1 MDLSRVISSASTFS
15 SVESY
20 SSITVPV
27 ETFCVRALFSS
38 RKALTFS
45 EVLDVLCISFTIG
58 MLTSIEIDSAMG
70 VGVILSSFKVSD
82 HSSGV
87 LEARL
92 INAVISTA
100 KIGSQVDRGLLTSS
114 STLSADCTDTA
125 VPIGS
130 KFFVTPVSSS
140 CCRSTCNE
148 ECGCE

>member
-1 MDLSRVISSASTFS
+1 MLRIS
-15 SVESY
+15 
-20 SSITVPV
+20 
-27 ETFCVRALFSS
+27 L
-38 RKALTFS
+38 
-45 EVLDVLCISFTIG
+45 TIG

-87 LEARL
+87 LEATGSHL
-92 INAVISTA
+92 VISTGRLCA
-100 KIGSQVDRGLLTSS
+100 QVDRGLLISS
-114 STLSADCTDTA
+114 STLSADCTNTA

-130 KFFVTPVSSS
+130 KVFVTPVSSS